1 MICDGCLS
9 LTELVDGDGGVMSI
23 RPEPWPEIPEATARA
38 ARAAAR
44 RGPVPLAMRVR
55 DELGELFADEL
66 FAEAFGTRGRLGW
79 SPGRLA
85 LVTVLQ
91 LAENLTD
98 RGAEQRVRFGMDWK
112 YALGMELDNEG
123 FDHTVLSEFR
133 ARVAAHDLAER
144 VLDVLLA
151 ACTDKGLLAAGG
163 KQRTDSTHVLA
174 AVRDL
179 NRLELAGESVRACLE
194 ALAVAAPDWLA
205 NTLDTDGWGRRY
217 AARVGTWRLPASETK
232 RAELAVAY
240 GSDGFRLLEAVH
252 GADAP
257 GWLRQLPA
265 VEVLRVVLLQNYT
278 RTVTGGREAVKRREA
293 DTDGLPPGHL
303 RLTSPYDPDARW
315 GVKRDSFWDGYK
327 VHLTE
332 TCDAGDPNLAG
343 STDGEQPPAVQRPN
357 LVTNVATTDATV
369 PDAKMTEPIHQHLA
383 QRDLLPG
390 EHYVD
395 SGYPSVELLVS
406 SEERYGVTLVTPLL
420 ADTSPQ
426 ARTADGFRASAFT
439 INFDTQQAT
448 CPQGHLSAWW
458 SPCTQRGAD
467 TIVVKFP
474 ATVCRPCPVR
484 ARCTTAKRGGRQ
496 LTVRPRGLHDA
507 LQAARAAQG
516 TRTWQAR
523 YALRAGVEGTIRQA
537 VAVTGIRHAR
547 YRGLPKTHLEH
558 VFSAVALNL
567 IRLDAWWNSHP
578 LDRTRTSHFT
588 RLHLVHAA

>member
-1 MICDGCLS
+1 
-9 LTELVDGDGGVMSI
+9 MSI

-55 DELGELFADEL
+55 DELGEL

-217 AARVGTWRLPASETK
+217 AARVGSWRLWRCCVWCCCRTT
-232 RAELAVAY
+232 RARSQA
-240 GSDGFRLLEAVH
+240 
-252 GADAP
+252 
-257 GWLRQLPA
+257 
-265 VEVLRVVLLQNYT
+265 
-278 RTVTGGREAVKRREA
+278 GGRR
-293 DTDGLPPGHL
+293 
-303 RLTSPYDPDARW
+303 
-315 GVKRDSFWDGYK
+315 
-327 VHLTE
+327 
-332 TCDAGDPNLAG
+332 
-343 STDGEQPPAVQRPN
+343 
-357 LVTNVATTDATV
+357 
-369 PDAKMTEPIHQHLA
+369 
-383 QRDLLPG
+383 
-390 EHYVD
+390 
-395 SGYPSVELLVS
+395 S
-406 SEERYGVTLVTPLL
+406 S
-420 ADTSPQ
+420 
-426 ARTADGFRASAFT
+426 
-439 INFDTQQAT
+439 
-448 CPQGHLSAWW
+448 
-458 SPCTQRGAD
+458 
-467 TIVVKFP
+467 
-474 ATVCRPCPVR
+474 
-484 ARCTTAKRGGRQ
+484 GGRRTQ
-496 LTVRPRGLHDA
+496 TVSR
-507 LQAARAAQG
+507 RA
-516 TRTWQAR
+516 
-523 YALRAGVEGTIRQA
+523 IC
-537 VAVTGIRHAR
+537 
-547 YRGLPKTHLEH
+547 
-558 VFSAVALNL
+558 
-567 IRLDAWWNSHP
+567 D
-578 LDRTRTSHFT
+578 
-588 RLHLVHAA
+588 